1 MVVVLL
7 TWKYLLS
14 PCRSNIIIT
23 HQRKGGLWVG
33 VWPSVSSSLDCKSKC
48 LYSSRIVMI
57 TQFFW
62 VAVMKDLAYNVFSW
76 SNFNL
81 SWKGYKGWIGKSFYV
96 ENWDKIW
103 EWALQGFHKWV
114 WCDKALLSSKWV
126 WSERPAWFSLLMM
139 LVILSKRE
147 SSVWAFNF
155 TSIAFHNWVIV
166 DNTTWK
172 QACEL
177 GVRFQLDLHCSVVSV
192 LVLQVLQSVRNCLPY
207 PNSLNQQFLTVHTE
221 GKLSNDLL

>member
-1 MVVVLL
+1 MVVILL

-62 VAVMKDLAYNVFSW
+62 VAVMKDLAYNVSSW

-81 SWKGYKGWIGKSFYV
+81 SWKGYKGWIGESFYV
-96 ENWDKIW
+96 ENWDNFGSGHILRLAIVKGIKSQSGLWLLRYMLEFSQKKLWGHVHYTLAIANTCFCSNVVLLRIFPSDYKI
-103 EWALQGFHKWV
+103 
-114 WCDKALLSSKWV
+114 
-126 WSERPAWFSLLMM
+126 
-139 LVILSKRE
+139 
-147 SSVWAFNF
+147 
-155 TSIAFHNWVIV
+155 
-166 DNTTWK
+166 
-172 QACEL
+172 
-177 GVRFQLDLHCSVVSV
+177 
-192 LVLQVLQSVRNCLPY
+192 
-207 PNSLNQQFLTVHTE
+207 
-221 GKLSNDLL
+221 